1 MVHRKSLAWVFR
13 DLLLDDE
20 YGLTELTS
28 HPVSIMDIGG
38 NIGLFSL
45 WAGVNFPQARIHVY
59 EPNLN
64 PNLNLINSL
73 KVNVSQVG
81 ATVFSEGI
89 SGKDGMGSL
98 VASGES
104 MNFQCLD
111 RLGGDIKM
119 VSLAT
124 AIERMGGW
132 VDFLK
137 IDWIARVPNGRSL
150 KILSLLTL

>member
-1 MVHRKSLAWVFR
+1 M
-13 DLLLDDE
+13 
-20 YGLTELTS
+20 TELTR
-28 HPVSIMDIGG
+28 HPVSVMDIGG

-59 EPNLN
+59 EPN
-64 PNLNLINSL
+64 PNLINSL
-73 KVNVSQVG
+73 KVNVTQVG

-119 VSLAT
+119 V
-124 AIERMGGW
+124 
-132 VDFLK
+132 
-137 IDWIARVPNGRSL
+137 P
-150 KILSLLTL
+150 